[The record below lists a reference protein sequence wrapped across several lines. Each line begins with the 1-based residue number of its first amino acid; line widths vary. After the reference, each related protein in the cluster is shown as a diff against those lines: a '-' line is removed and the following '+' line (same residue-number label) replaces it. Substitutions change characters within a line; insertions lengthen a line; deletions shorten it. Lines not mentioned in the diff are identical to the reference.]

1 MESTTPPP
9 PAETKKQLERQDS
22 LDTVKSTNVLQ
33 CSIPCADMWYET
45 DRQAVHADIQIMQR
59 EERSQTRQPKE
70 TSFGLGW
77 SEPQR
82 F

>member
-1 MESTTPPP
+1 MIRCTTGKRKTWKALHLLP

-45 DRQAVHADIQIMQR
+45 DRQAVHADRQIMQR
-59 EERSQTRQPKE
+59 GEESDQT
-70 TSFGLGW
+70 T
-77 SEPQR
+77 
-82 F
+82 